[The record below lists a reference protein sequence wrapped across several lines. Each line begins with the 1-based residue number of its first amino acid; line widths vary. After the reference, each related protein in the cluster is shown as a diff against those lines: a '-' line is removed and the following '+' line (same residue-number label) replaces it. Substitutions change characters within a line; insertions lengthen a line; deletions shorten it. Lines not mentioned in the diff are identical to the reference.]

1 MTESPKPRAV
11 SRSGNW
17 HTAIPL
23 TFGFLAL
30 AAIVAATFWLNQH
43 AQENFNAVTAD
54 RSLRTA
60 AIELRSNLQAAE
72 SSQRGYLYTG
82 NEIYLSPYSVAK
94 GQLQKQF
101 EHVESGL
108 KSYPELKAAGDK
120 LGLVISQKMLEMD
133 ASIDLKKNGD
143 DARTLSLIQTNRGKA
158 LMDEANVYLSGI
170 IRATEQRS
178 IAGVQ
183 EQQKNTSILRWVSII
198 AALVILGMGLIAAYF
213 VTNNARNLATARE
226 EVTAL
231 NQSLELRVTERTTE
245 LGHANAD
252 LRVARDHAQMLLGE
266 VNHRVANS
274 LAMVSALVKLQSH
287 SIKDKAAKDA
297 LDETQSRIHAVS
309 LVHRKLYTSGDVKI
323 VSLDDYLAAII
334 EHLQASTHGQNP
346 GISFDQDLARI
357 KLFADRATNL
367 GIIVNEWVINAIKY
381 AYPSGAGVIRIHLAL
396 NKDGLGELIVADDG
410 VGFDPKAKARGTG
423 FGTKVVQAMSASLS
437 GSIEYLTGKPGA
449 IAKLTFPVNPDIVEA
464 RDHA

>member
-30 AAIVAATFWLNQH
+30 AAIVATTFWLNQR

-82 NEIYLSPYSVAK
+82 NEIYLSPFSVAK

-101 EHVESGL
+101 EHVEAGL
-108 KSYPELKAAGDK
+108 KSYPELKAAGDR
-120 LGLVISQKMLEMD
+120 LGLAISQKMLEMD

-198 AALVILGMGLIAAYF
+198 GALVI
-213 VTNNARNLATARE
+213 
-226 EVTAL
+226 
-231 NQSLELRVTERTTE
+231 
-245 LGHANAD
+245 
-252 LRVARDHAQMLLGE
+252 
-266 VNHRVANS
+266 
-274 LAMVSALVKLQSH
+274 
-287 SIKDKAAKDA
+287 
-297 LDETQSRIHAVS
+297 
-309 LVHRKLYTSGDVKI
+309 
-323 VSLDDYLAAII
+323 
-334 EHLQASTHGQNP
+334 
-346 GISFDQDLARI
+346 
-357 KLFADRATNL
+357 
-367 GIIVNEWVINAIKY
+367 
-381 AYPSGAGVIRIHLAL
+381 
-396 NKDGLGELIVADDG
+396 
-410 VGFDPKAKARGTG
+410 
-423 FGTKVVQAMSASLS
+423 
-437 GSIEYLTGKPGA
+437 
-449 IAKLTFPVNPDIVEA
+449 
-464 RDHA
+464 